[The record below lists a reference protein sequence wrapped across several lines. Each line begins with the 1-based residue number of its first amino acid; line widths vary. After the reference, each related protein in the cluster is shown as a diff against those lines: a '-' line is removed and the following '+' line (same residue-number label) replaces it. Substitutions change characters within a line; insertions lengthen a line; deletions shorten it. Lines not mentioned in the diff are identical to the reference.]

1 MRVKATLFPLPTNIT
16 RRTFLM
22 ALCRTLLPIS
32 FRIIA
37 LICQLLC
44 SLTLSTLGIRTDTTP
59 PTPNLHLLVTQELTS
74 PSV

>member
-1 MRVKATLFPLPTNIT
+1 MVKATLFPLLTNIT
-16 RRTFLM
+16 RLTFLM

-44 SLTLSTLGIRTDTTP
+44 SPTLSTLGIRMATTL
-59 PTPNLHLLVTQELTS
+59 PTPNRHLPVTQELTS